1 MSKWLRRERKKS
13 CSARRIKG
21 APAET
26 ASSPG
31 CVSVAAERSLTGGR
45 QNSFGRKKA
54 DCSRALHANSS
65 SLSVSLFPV
74 RVRVLE
80 GGQHLN
86 GVGLAA
92 AFLGPWSF

>member
-1 MSKWLRRERKKS
+1 MAQKRAQKS

-26 ASSPG
+26 ASSLG
-31 CVSVAAERSLTGGR
+31 CVSMAAERSLTGGR
-45 QNSFGRKKA
+45 QNSSGRKKA

-86 GVGLAA
+86 WVGWLQPSWD
-92 AFLGPWSF
+92 LGHFKLV

>member
-1 MSKWLRRERKKS
+1 MAQTRAQKS
-13 CSARRIKG
+13 CSAAELKERPQKLRRLQ
-21 APAET
+21 
-26 ASSPG
+26 
-31 CVSVAAERSLTGGR
+31 AAERSLTGGR
-45 QNSFGRKKA
+45 QNSSGRKKA